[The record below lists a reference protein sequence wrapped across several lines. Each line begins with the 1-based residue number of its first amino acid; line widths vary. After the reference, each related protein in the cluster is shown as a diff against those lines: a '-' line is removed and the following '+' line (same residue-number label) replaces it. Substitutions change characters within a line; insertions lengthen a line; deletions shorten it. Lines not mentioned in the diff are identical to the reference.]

1 MTTHEVTHPSK
12 RRCFTEGCT
21 NEPGG
26 KWFCPACEARIHEAS
41 VRETARQAE
50 RKAGAMLAKMEKHP
64 PGPDKEDRSHDVTD
78 LHPSLDDLG
87 VTKMQSHRWQR
98 EATARQL
105 AQQARAR
112 GLPLCVAADSPDIP
126 VGPPD
131 AADAAVGDVATPPP
145 ALGSSGAST
154 RAIQHPSP
162 RFAKKVGS

>member
-1 MTTHEVTHPSK
+1 MT
-12 RRCFTEGCT
+12 RRKQEGRHCFNLTCP
-21 NEPGG
+21 NEPDGLR
-26 KWFCPACEARIHEAS
+26 WFCGACEGRIHEAS

-50 RKAGAMLAKMEKHP
+50 RKAGAMLAKMESQ
-64 PGPDKEDRSHDVTD
+64 GGDRKSKSRDVT
-78 LHPSLDDLG
+78 LIPSLDDLG

-162 RFAKKVGS
+162 ACARKDYL

>member
-26 KWFCPACEARIHEAS
+26 KWFCRACKGRIHEAS
-41 VRETARQAE
+41 VAATARE
-50 RKAGAMLAKMEKHP
+50 G
-64 PGPDKEDRSHDVTD
+64 
-78 LHPSLDDLG
+78 
-87 VTKMQSHRWQR
+87 QR
-98 EATARQL
+98 RQARQL

-131 AADAAVGDVATPPP
+131 AADAAVGDVAPPP
-145 ALGSSGAST
+145 GF
-154 RAIQHPSP
+154 
-162 RFAKKVGS
+162 RFFRRVDARNSAPEFGLRTER

>member
-50 RKAGAMLAKMEKHP
+50 RKAGAMLAKME
-64 PGPDKEDRSHDVTD
+64 
-78 LHPSLDDLG
+78 
-87 VTKMQSHRWQR
+87 
-98 EATARQL
+98 
-105 AQQARAR
+105 
-112 GLPLCVAADSPDIP
+112 SPDIP

-131 AADAAVGDVATPPP
+131 AADVAPPPP

-154 RAIQHPSP
+154 RAIAHPSSP
-162 RFAKKVGS
+162 AAHIVHS